1 MQQVHKQKEPWPDQ
15 TVVEAKRLR
24 ELGATYS
31 EITKNLGVG
40 KSTLH
45 YWLKGFRLSSEEIKE
60 LRRKLGKNMQPA
72 GARASHERKIGRNQ
86 EIHEKVA
93 RFLDDLD
100 VKNKQLTKAI
110 FSMLYWSEGS
120 KGGGSLTFANTEP
133 KLCKL
138 YIKLLRDSYD
148 IDEQKI
154 RVRVHVHYYHN
165 ISRTFKFWSD
175 LLHVPLSQFGKPY
188 IKPRSKTKKYRE
200 NFAGIC
206 FIRYHSTSLKEEVL
220 QSAYQL
226 ADKICI

>member
-1 MQQVHKQKEPWPDQ
+1 MLQVHKQKGPWSDQ

-72 GARASHERKIGRNQ
+72 GARASHERKIKRDK
-86 EIHEKVA
+86 ETKEKVA
-93 RFLDDLD
+93 CFIDDLD
-100 VKNKQLTKAI
+100 VNNQQLTKAI

-120 KGGGSLTFANTEP
+120 KGGGSLTFANTDP

-138 YIKLLRDSYD
+138 YIKLLRDSYN

-175 LLHVPLSQFGKPY
+175 LLHIPLSQFGKPY
-188 IKPRSKTKKYRE
+188 IKPRSKIKKYRE

-206 FIRYHSTSLKEEVL
+206 FIRYYSTSLKEEVL

-226 ADKICI
+226 ADKICA